1 MINRIKKIF
10 KKKEEQFT
18 PVFPPNSWSV
28 CSTTGKMLFKIPVGN
43 LSKEEV
49 EKQLKQLIPSYQT
62 NYWFPNTSYQTNYW
76 FPNGMTKA
84 EKIEKILNKIQPKEE
99 N

>member
-1 MINRIKKIF
+1 MINWIKNLF

-43 LSKEEV
+43 LSKEEA
-49 EKQLKQLIPSYQT
+49 EKQLKQLISSYR
-62 NYWFPNTSYQTNYW
+62 PD
-76 FPNGMTKA
+76 MTKA

>member
-1 MINRIKKIF
+1 MINWIKNLF

-28 CSTTGKMLFKIPVGN
+28 SRTTGRIVFKIPVGN
-43 LSKEEV
+43 LSKEEA
-49 EKQLKQLIPSYQT
+49 EKQLKQLISNY
-62 NYWFPNTSYQTNYW
+62 YWFPSP
-76 FPNGMTKA
+76 FTKIK
-84 EKIEKILNKIQPKEE
+84 KIERILNRIQPKEE

>member
-1 MINRIKKIF
+1 MINWIKNLF

-18 PVFPPNSWSV
+18 PVFPPNNWSV
-28 CSTTGKMLFKIPVGN
+28 NRTINRVVYKIPVGN
-43 LSKEEV
+43 LSKEEA
-49 EKQLKQLIPSYQT
+49 EKQLKQLISSYQT
-62 NYWFPNTSYQTNYW
+62 NYWFPNT
-76 FPNGMTKA
+76 GMTKA